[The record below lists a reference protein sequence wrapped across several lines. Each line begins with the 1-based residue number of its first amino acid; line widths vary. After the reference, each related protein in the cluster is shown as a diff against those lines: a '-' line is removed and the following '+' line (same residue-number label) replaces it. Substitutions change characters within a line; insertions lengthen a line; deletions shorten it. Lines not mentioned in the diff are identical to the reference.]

1 MEIKEVVND
10 IKKEVGEKPIY
21 IVIAIFIVAF
31 VISLIISKD
40 DSSNTDSESENI
52 AIQGAYASYPD
63 AVTNA
68 DTITDTIQQSIDY
81 QTEELSNTI
90 FDSLDQISSSMSEH
104 FDANN
109 QYLID
114 SIENLKQL
122 EELDTSE
129 KPESADDL
137 ESSNEEV
144 LSLYDRINALEYQNK
159 QQQTDFNRQ
168 MDEMRIKYEDQIT
181 SLSSS
186 YQQQIAGL
194 TAQLNN
200 TFGRG

>member
-21 IVIAIFIVAF
+21 LVIIIFIVAF

-40 DSSNTDSESENI
+40 DSSSNTDSESENI

-114 SIENLKQL
+114 SIENLKQ
-122 EELDTSE
+122 
-129 KPESADDL
+129 
-137 ESSNEEV
+137 
-144 LSLYDRINALEYQNK
+144 
-159 QQQTDFNRQ
+159 
-168 MDEMRIKYEDQIT
+168 
-181 SLSSS
+181 
-186 YQQQIAGL
+186 
-194 TAQLNN
+194 
-200 TFGRG
+200 

>member
-1 MEIKEVVND
+1 MGILETNKQFYDNMLLNPSPLFQFVGSAGKTIND
-10 IKKEVGEKPIY
+10 AFKAPVDAVKKEQKR
-21 IVIAIFIVAF
+21 
-31 VISLIISKD
+31 LK
-40 DSSNTDSESENI
+40 
-52 AIQGAYASYPD
+52 
-63 AVTNA
+63 
-68 DTITDTIQQSIDY
+68 
-81 QTEELSNTI
+81 EELEMEQVSDT
-90 FDSLDQISSSMSEH
+90 SLKRQ
-104 FDANN
+104 
-109 QYLID
+109 
-114 SIENLKQL
+114 NLKQL

-129 KPESADDL
+129 PVESADDL